1 MTAKNKYEVTA
12 NFDGERKLVGLAERT
27 DVEGQH
33 VVHLFDEF
41 ESANLIDVEV
51 SDDAVEDPKKVVAD
65 NSPEPETK
73 KVVPQAPKAAQS

>member
-1 MTAKNKYEVTA
+1 MTAKNQYEVTA
-12 NFDGERKLVGLAERT
+12 QFGDERKLVGLATRT

-41 ESANLIDVEV
+41 ENANLIDVEV
-51 SDDAVEDPKKVVAD
+51 SDGAVDAP
-65 NSPEPETK
+65 K